1 MKNQKTCLLFL
12 ALIQLSYQYC
22 HYSLTPNIYDG
33 DSCNCYEGQ
42 YTNNKNCFF
51 CPNSSF
57 ASRSKKVPTQASDCR
72 ACSIGFYMTQ
82 AASSSQSAICSKC
95 PKNSYLFQQ
104 AQSVSDESVCRSC
117 QPDYQMIKDAIS
129 PSSENGNKGKAAQ
142 CQKCPNNTSSL
153 FTTDCSSCA
162 EGFYATSYDPSN
174 QNANCQICP
183 NNSSPMPP
191 DQNRTQ
197 TSQDCKKCKKG
208 FYNAETDQR
217 KPVNCQKCPGNKTT
231 QGISSQNIYSCIC
244 SKSQY
249 ITALPNNTSPFTC
262 SSCPTGS
269 GRLFDLYL
277 VGDESTCDVCL
288 EGYYLITP
296 YQDPVGSN
304 PGVGAQCQICP
315 KNSYSVAGTSN
326 SPSSCSLC
334 KPNYYMTKAADS
346 TNSAECQPCPNNTAT
361 LDPVSQV
368 GDATQCTV
376 CVAGYY
382 MTQSYQ
388 DGKTAQ
394 CQQCPA
400 GSNTNPGLNTI
411 CYCYDQYAS
420 WSTTQNSCQCNQGYG
435 GSPATTMDTQGCTL
449 CPAGQYSSSGV
460 CVDCPAGTFSSSPGS
475 ASCTKCTSGQFATGK
490 GNTSCQTCPSSTVS
504 LDDFTS
510 CKCVD
515 TSAVFVSGSCV
526 CPDGYEGTPSSS
538 SGIQGCNACIAG
550 KFSNSSTSGI
560 CTVCPAGKYSQ
571 GIGNTDCKQ
580 CEINTFAPNTGSS
593 SCNRCGSGSTNNA
606 DFKGCSCIDSN
617 ATQTDS
623 KSSCQCNSGF
633 GGSPKTS
640 QSSQSGCIACAAG
653 QEVNKTSGQCSP
665 CAAGYY
671 SSNSVNQ
678 NCSQCSAGQYA
689 SGTGNSSC
697 SSCPNGQSSLDD
709 FSGCKCNDSNA
720 IFDNNK
726 CICKQ
731 GYGGTPNSAK
741 SGSTGCT
748 ICPSGQYSDVST
760 QGQCIACPVGKYSQ
774 GTGNTNCKQ
783 CEINTFASNTGSSSC
798 NRCGSGSTNNADF
811 QGCSCIDS
819 NATQTDSKSSCQCN
833 SGFGGSPKTSQ
844 SSQSGC
850 IACAAGQEVNKTS
863 GQCSPCAAG
872 YYSSNSANQSCR
884 QCSAGQYASGTGNSS
899 CTNCPNSY
907 SSLDDFSGCKCND
920 SNAIF
925 ANNKCICKQGYG
937 GTPNSAKS
945 GSTGCTICQSG
956 QYSDVQTQGQ
966 CIACPAGT
974 YSSNNGSSS
983 CNQCNEGQYAS
994 GTGNR
999 SCQSCG
1005 STLTN
1010 TDDFS
1015 GCKCIDLNAIKPA
1028 ANPSCVCN
1036 SGYIGS
1042 PATSKNSQLSCT
1054 ACPAGQFTDSGKC
1067 SPCGV
1072 GTFSSGTANSA
1083 CSKCLA
1089 GQFANGTGNTK
1100 CQACAPG
1107 STSTDD
1113 FSGCKCYDQNS
1124 VAWNASNNICQ
1135 CSTNQ
1140 YGDASKATEAEK
1152 SQCNPC
1158 PNNSTSKVG
1167 AAKTEKDCQVPQSQQ
1182 NTQFSFSQIL
1192 NLSIFIF
1199 LIIL

>member
-1 MKNQKTCLLFL
+1 MMNQKTCLLIL

-22 HYSLTPNIYDG
+22 HYSQTPNRYDG
-33 DSCNCYEGQ
+33 DSCYCYPGF
-42 YTNNKNCFF
+42 YTNNQNCFQ
-51 CPNSSF
+51 CPNFSVTGNGVG
-57 ASRSKKVPTQASDCR
+57 KQVSDCSI
-72 ACSIGFYMTQ
+72 CSIGPYYLTQ
-82 AASSSQSAICSKC
+82 VASSGQSAICSIC
-95 PKNSYLFQQ
+95 PNNSFYVSKQ
-104 AQSVSDESVCRSC
+104 AQSVQDESVCESC
-117 QPDYQMIKDAIS
+117 KPGYYKIKDAIS
-129 PSSENGNKGKAAQ
+129 PSSDNGNKGKAAQ
-142 CQKCPNNTSSL
+142 CQKCPNNTSSSPSAPGPMPNQPNPP
-153 FTTDCSSCA
+153 SSTNCGTCA
-162 EGFYATSYDPSN
+162 EGFYATSQVSSN

-183 NNSSPMPP
+183 NNSSTMAGPGTGVPMGGRMRALIDNGPMGSKP
-191 DQNRTQ
+191 TY
-197 TSQDCKKCKKG
+197 TSKDCNQCLKG
-208 FYNAETDQR
+208 FYNAADFN
-217 KPVNCQKCPGNKTT
+217 KPVDCQKCPGNTTTLKTT
-231 QGISSQNIYSCIC
+231 QGGIMQCTC
-244 SKSQY
+244 SLSQY
-249 ITALPNNTSPFTC
+249 ITALPTLNTPATC
-262 SSCPTGS
+262 VSCPTGS
-269 GRLFDLYL
+269 GRLFNVNI
-277 VGDESTCDVCL
+277 VGDESSCDVCL

-296 YQDPVGSN
+296 YQDPVGNN

-315 KNSYSVAGTSN
+315 KNSYSVAGTSS

-361 LDPVSQV
+361 LAPVSQL

-382 MTQSYQ
+382 MTQPYQ

-400 GSNTNPGLNTI
+400 GSNTNPGINTI

-420 WSTTQNSCQCNQGYG
+420 WSTTNNSCQCNPGSI
-435 GSPATTMDTQGCTL
+435 GSPATTINTQGCIP
-449 CPAGQYSSSGV
+449 CPPGQYFSSGV
-460 CVDCPAGTFSSSPGS
+460 CVDCPAGTYSSSPGS
-475 ASCTKCTSGQFATGK
+475 TSCTNCASGQFATGK
-490 GNTSCQTCPSSTVS
+490 GNTSCQACPNLTVS

-515 TSAVFVSGSCV
+515 TSAVFVNGSCV

-538 SGIQGCNACIAG
+538 SGTQGCNACIAG
-550 KFSNSSTSGI
+550 QFSNSSTSGK
-560 CTVCPAGKYSQ
+560 CTACPA
-571 GIGNTDCKQ
+571 
-580 CEINTFAPNTGSS
+580 
-593 SCNRCGSGSTNNA
+593 
-606 DFKGCSCIDSN
+606 
-617 ATQTDS
+617 
-623 KSSCQCNSGF
+623 
-633 GGSPKTS
+633 
-640 QSSQSGCIACAAG
+640 
-653 QEVNKTSGQCSP
+653 
-665 CAAGYY
+665 
-671 SSNSVNQ
+671 
-678 NCSQCSAGQYA
+678 
-689 SGTGNSSC
+689 
-697 SSCPNGQSSLDD
+697 
-709 FSGCKCNDSNA
+709 
-720 IFDNNK
+720 
-726 CICKQ
+726 
-731 GYGGTPNSAK
+731 
-741 SGSTGCT
+741 
-748 ICPSGQYSDVST
+748 
-760 QGQCIACPVGKYSQ
+760 GKYSQ

-783 CEINTFASNTGSSSC
+783 CEINTFTSNTGSSSC
-798 NRCGSGSTNNADF
+798 NKCGSGSTNNADF

-819 NATQTDSKSSCQCN
+819 NATQTDSKSSCSCN

-850 IACAAGQEVNKTS
+850 TACAAGQEVNKTS
-863 GQCSPCAAG
+863 GQCFPCAAG
-872 YYSSNSANQSCR
+872 YYSSNSANQSCT
-884 QCSAGQYASGTGNSS
+884 QCSAGQYASGTGNIS
-899 CTNCPNSY
+899 CSNCPSGY
-907 SSLDDFSGCKCND
+907 SSSDDFSGCKCND
-920 SNAIF
+920 TNAIF

-945 GSTGCTICQSG
+945 GSTGCTICPSG
-956 QYSDVQTQGQ
+956 SYSDVSTQGQ

-1015 GCKCIDLNAIKPA
+1015 GCKCIDLNANKPA

-1054 ACPAGQFTDSGKC
+1054 ACTAGQFTDSGKC
-1067 SPCGV
+1067 SPCEV

-1083 CSKCLA
+1083 CSKCLL

-1140 YGDASKATEAEK
+1140 YGDASKATEAQK
-1152 SQCNPC
+1152 SQCYTC
-1158 PNNSTSKVG
+1158 PNNSTSKAG

-1192 NLSIFIF
+1192 NLSIIIF